1 MKKRTLI
8 LCGLLLSISLLA
20 GCQTQEAATADKTQ
34 EASDISAEDT
44 QEEDGQASDTDT
56 TDDETEIAEPED
68 DASSAA
74 QENVSGKAAS
84 LRFPLKKK
92 RAR

>member
-20 GCQTQEAATADKTQ
+20 GCQTQEAETANKTQ

-56 TDDETEIAEPED
+56 TDDETEIA
-68 DASSAA
+68 A
-74 QENVSGKAAS
+74 GG
-84 LRFPLKKK
+84 
-92 RAR
+92 

>member
-44 QEEDGQASDTDT
+44 QEEDGQASDT
-56 TDDETEIAEPED
+56 ESQSRRMMRHPLLRKMYPVK
-68 DASSAA
+68 
-74 QENVSGKAAS
+74 QHP

>member
-20 GCQTQEAATADKTQ
+20 GCQTQEAETANKTQ

-44 QEEDGQASDTDT
+44 QE
-56 TDDETEIAEPED
+56 DD
-68 DASSAA
+68 
-74 QENVSGKAAS
+74 
-84 LRFPLKKK
+84 R
-92 RAR
+92 